1 MAPWWSKGWRPWCS
15 ATRSIPTRRRCWPRS
30 PAASSRAS
38 TPRQPCSQ
46 AGAVRSVSLL
56 GRFRLALLAQPKTL
70 EKRGHGV
77 AEAAILQLGIGQHR
91 GARPALAAHLDCL
104 ALGAPADLVPRRV
117 VEEIGK
123 GLRKAAVLVDR
134 KADAGNDQQAVHAR
148 RRRCKRRGQ

>member
-91 GARPALAAHLDCL
+91 GARPALAAHLDRL
-104 ALGAPADLVPRRV
+104 ALGPLTDLIPRKG
-117 VEEIGK
+117 VEEIGIR
-123 GLRKAAVLVDR
+123 LREFSVPVDR
-134 KADAGNDQQAVHAR
+134 KAGAGNDRQALHTR
-148 RRRCKRRGQ
+148 HR